1 LAVGAGCAHTY
12 TECARIWNPIHT
24 DRQFAQNAGL
34 ADIIL
39 HGTATMALA
48 VSQLVE
54 QFTQGQPHR
63 VTRIGGRFA
72 AMVFMPSTLKLQ
84 SSNISAQPDGSQM
97 VSYNV
102 VTAENT
108 SAISHGFFVFK

>member
-1 LAVGAGCAHTY
+1 
-12 TECARIWNPIHT
+12 
-24 DRQFAQNAGL
+24 
-34 ADIIL
+34 
-39 HGTATMALA
+39 MALA

-84 SSNISAQPDGSQM
+84 SSNISTQPDGSQV

-102 VTAENT
+102 ITAEST